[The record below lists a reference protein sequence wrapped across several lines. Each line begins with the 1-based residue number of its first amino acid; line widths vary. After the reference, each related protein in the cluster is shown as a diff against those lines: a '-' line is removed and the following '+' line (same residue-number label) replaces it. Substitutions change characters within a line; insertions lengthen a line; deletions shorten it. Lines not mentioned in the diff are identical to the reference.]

1 MMFSSVQRD
10 PRHTLVA
17 WCVLAWCALV
27 AGCSS
32 LPMEEYSFQQLPQ
45 TYVAARR
52 DNPHTLEWSRLASAS
67 SRSDTIDRGD
77 VLEVS
82 ITAGLSSKDTITFP
96 VRVQENGVAALP
108 TIGAVTLAG
117 LEFESA
123 EAAITNACIE
133 RDLYRNP
140 QVNVT
145 MKRQRTNRVMVVGAV
160 EKPAIYDL
168 PRGKSDLLAA
178 IWEAGGLA
186 KDAGTKVEI
195 QNPTRGK
202 SQEDPAAIAESA
214 EDGVNAVGH
223 STLAGRRMTSLKVDL
238 ISATKGEGQPYLLD
252 DGAIIT
258 VEKRDPEPIFV
269 QGLVRKPDRYE
280 YPPAEELR
288 LLGAISMAGG
298 LSNTVADKV
307 YIIRRKPNSTDTFV
321 VNLKI
326 SDAKRN
332 ESANL
337 LLAPGDVVSVEQTP
351 STVMMDVFHRLNLG
365 VGATLPLTTFFGL

>member
-10 PRHTLVA
+10 PRHTLAA
-17 WCVLAWCALV
+17 WCVLAGCALV

>member
-1 MMFSSVQRD
+1 MMSSSVQRD
-10 PRHTLVA
+10 PLRWLPA
-17 WCVLAWCALV
+17 WCVFAGAALV

-32 LPMEEYSFQQLPQ
+32 LPMEEYSFEQLPQ
-45 TYVAARR
+45 PYVAARR
-52 DNPHTLEWSRLASAS
+52 ENPHTLEWSRLASAS
-67 SRSDTIDRGD
+67 NRSDAIDRGD

-82 ITAGLSSKDTITFP
+82 IAAGLNSKDTIAFP
-96 VRVQENGVAALP
+96 VRVHENGVAMLP
-108 TIGAVTLAG
+108 VIGPVPLAG
-117 LEFESA
+117 LDYEAA
-123 EAAITNACIE
+123 EAAITTACME
-133 RDLYRNP
+133 RELYRSP
-140 QVNVT
+140 HVTVT

-195 QNPTRGK
+195 QNPSRRNPPP
-202 SQEDPAAIAESA
+202 DPAAIAESG
-214 EDGVNAVGH
+214 EDGVNAAGH
-223 STLAGRRMTSLKVDL
+223 STLAGRTMTSVKVDL
-238 ISATKGEGQPYLLD
+238 VSATRGDGQPYLLD
-252 DGAIIT
+252 DGAIVT

-269 QGLVRKPDRYE
+269 QGLVRRPDRYE

-298 LSNTVADKV
+298 LSNSVADKV

-337 LLAPGDVVSVEQTP
+337 LLAPGDVVSIEQTP
-351 STVMMDVFHRLNLG
+351 GTVMMDVFQRLNLG